1 MKRNRIGWIS
11 LLVTVSLVLNVGG
24 EVMAQAPAG
33 PAAPSAG
40 RVAYIYNTDTASRDS
55 FNTMLTGRGIQVDL
69 VPISQVLQVNFSVD
83 QTIIIGNDTGSGGTW
98 ANVDIAG
105 RVRAAGKPIVGIGNG
120 GSSFFSM
127 INIFIN
133 YGQAWFDSS
142 SGAYASYPT
151 DSFWSTPS
159 AITIPANQVVQ
170 LYNSAVSMLAVY
182 NPAPVN
188 GVHRIGRQTNDPNHY
203 PLISQNAQGQCF
215 TLWGF
220 QSAPSAMTST
230 GQSVFVNTVLGNP
243 CTYTLTS
250 TYASTPPVIDGN
262 LDWGEWPM
270 ADQLPFA
277 HGFLTAVNDGVRL
290 YLLMDVTGDTTND
303 PPLSSPPWGDF
314 FYLTFDVNR
323 DANITANTD
332 LNYTTVPGTHNMR
345 YQFYLGPA
353 SWTGLQPTTQS
364 SLGPGFGCFFSD
376 GSLLI
381 TINPFHYSC
390 SNHRVWEFGIDLREI
405 NAQPGGTVRMGL
417 EAYSQNPS
425 FTDDVPT
432 NFTTNFS
439 NLIQVS
445 LAPLPAPLPV
455 SNPSAVV
462 SLRAQPLE
470 VTQAIQDLSNSQ
482 PLVADKA
489 SVARVYAQTTGSLS
503 SEPAIAYLYGSKG
516 GLDLPGSPLAQLVT
530 APTAP
535 DRNQLDKSG
544 NFLLP
549 RSWDVAGTVAFQ
561 PAVAKLT
568 GSPAFGGVTNLT
580 FQTRRTPLYW
590 VIPVNMGTAGSPQ
603 LIDPSLIASHESY
616 LKAVYPVPDAR
627 FVQKPWQVIGAVGND
642 TIDDTISRLNTYY
655 NSAVIA
661 WIISV
666 LFTGKSPYDLP
677 DLIYGF
683 RITGGGLSDPVW
695 YNNGAGRVAAGFLG
709 TSLEGTMAHEFN
721 HDLDRKVNATWGL
734 HVGGCGADGP
744 HFDWPYSDFRI
755 HEIGFD
761 TRLPWSNGSSG
772 RDTVIPSSY
781 PDFMSYCQSG
791 RSPTKWIS
799 PYRWQHLFGEAFA
812 PSAAAPTGSAA
823 IQALS
828 VITNVYYISG
838 RVTVTG
844 TGSLDPIFTQPGI
857 PSANPMT
864 GTYSIELQNGG
875 GTPLQTLTFPMS
887 FTDPEGNPHD
897 TAVFNFQMPTQADV
911 SRVVLKNGTNVLAT
925 LIAASTPPTVT
936 VTQPTAGQ
944 TLSGVTTVQW
954 SASGSAPLTFMLFY
968 TPDNGATW
976 LPVASGLTV
985 NSYDVNLAL
994 LPSGSQARF
1003 RVVVSD
1009 GFNTA
1014 QNDSAIFTVTGG
1026 GLPTVSILSPQT
1038 GAKFPSA
1045 APINFQGDAHDALGN
1060 AIPDNQIVWSYVRTG
1075 GLGTQSVS
1083 ASTNFGSGRQALVTL
1098 PDGAYDITLTAVDG
1112 SGHINSTTISVLVN
1126 LNRVYLPLTVR

>member
-1 MKRNRIGWIS
+1 MTHNRFGWVS
-11 LLVTVSLVLNVGG
+11 LLVTVSLLLNVGG
-24 EVMAQAPAG
+24 AVMAQAPAD
-33 PAAPSAG
+33 PAVPSAG
-40 RVAYIYNTDTASRDS
+40 RVAYIYSTDTASRDS
-55 FNTMLTGRGIQVDL
+55 FNTMLTGKGIQVDL
-69 VPISQVLQVNFSVD
+69 VPLSQVLQANFSVD
-83 QTIIIGNDTGSGGTW
+83 QAIIIGDDTGTGGTW

-105 RVRAAGKPIVGIGNG
+105 RVRAAGKPIVGIGEG

-127 INIFIN
+127 ISIFIN
-133 YGQAWFDSS
+133 YGQSWFDSD
-142 SGAYASYPT
+142 SGAYATYPA
-151 DSFWSTPS
+151 DSFWSTPTV
-159 AITIPANQVVQ
+159 ITIPGNRVVQ
-170 LYNSAVSMLAVY
+170 FYTSTVSMLAVY
-182 NPAPVN
+182 NPTPVA
-188 GVHRIGRQTNDPNHY
+188 GVHRLGRQTGDPSHY

-220 QSAPSAMTST
+220 RSAPLAMTPT
-230 GQSVFVNTVLGNP
+230 GQNVFVNTVLGNP
-243 CTYTLTS
+243 CTYTLAS
-250 TYASTPPVIDGN
+250 TYAPTPPVIDGK

-270 ADQLPFA
+270 VDQLPFN

-290 YLLMDVTGDTTND
+290 YLLMDVTGDTTDD
-303 PPLSSPPWGDF
+303 PPLSSAPWGDYF
-314 FYLTFDVNR
+314 WLTFDVDRNGSV
-323 DANITANTD
+323 TPNTD
-332 LNYTTVPGTHNMR
+332 LLYGTHGNYNMR
-345 YQFYLGPA
+345 YAFFLGPGTT
-353 SWTGLQPTTQS
+353 TGLQPSTRS
-364 SLGPGFGCFFSD
+364 SLGPGFGCFFGD
-376 GSLLI
+376 GSLFI
-381 TINPFHYSC
+381 TIHPFHSSC

-417 EAYSQNPS
+417 RSYSQTPS
-425 FTDDVPT
+425 FTDDVPA
-432 NFTTNFS
+432 NPDADFS
-439 NLIQVS
+439 NLIQIS
-445 LAPLPAPLPV
+445 LASLPSPLPA
-455 SNPSAVV
+455 SNPNALV
-462 SLRAQPLE
+462 SLQAQPLE
-470 VTQAIQDLSNSQ
+470 LTQAIQDLSNSQ

-489 SVARVYAQTTGSLS
+489 SVARLYAQTTGAASG
-503 SEPAIAYLYGSKG
+503 EPAIAYLYGSNG
-516 GLDLPGSPLAQLVT
+516 GLDLPGSPLAQLIT

-535 DRNQLDKSG
+535 DRNQLNKSG

-549 RSWDVAGTVAFQ
+549 KSWDSAGAVTFQ

-568 GSPAFGGVTNLT
+568 GSPTFGPLANLT

-590 VIPVNMGTAGSPQ
+590 VIPINMGTSGSPQ
-603 LIDPSLIASHESY
+603 LIDSSLIASQESY

-627 FVQKPWQVIGAVGND
+627 FVQKPWQAIGAVGND
-642 TIDDTISRLNTYY
+642 TIDDTITRLNTYY

-661 WIISV
+661 WIFSV

-695 YNNGAGRVAAGFLG
+695 YNSGAGRVAAGFLG

-761 TRLPWSNGSSG
+761 TRLPWSNGSGG

-812 PSAAAPTGSAA
+812 SPAAPMGAAAG

-828 VITNVYYISG
+828 VITDVYYLSG

-844 TGSLDPIFTQPGI
+844 TGSLDPIFIQPGI
-857 PSANPMT
+857 PSANPLT
-864 GTYSIELQNGG
+864 GTYSIELQNGS
-875 GTPLQTLTFPMS
+875 GTPLQTLLFPIS

-897 TAVFNFQMPTQADV
+897 TAFFNFQMPKQAGV
-911 SRVVLKNGTNVLAT
+911 SRAVLKNGTNVLAT

-954 SASGSAPLTFMLFY
+954 SASGSGSLTFMLFY

-976 LPVASGLTV
+976 LPVASGLTG
-985 NSYDVNLAL
+985 NSYNVNLAL

-1014 QNDSAIFTVTGG
+1014 QNDSATFTVTGG
-1026 GLPTVSILSPQT
+1026 GLPTVSILSPQP
-1038 GAKFPSA
+1038 GAKVPSGV
-1045 APINFQGDAHDALGN
+1045 PINFQGDAHDSLGN
-1060 AIPDNQIVWSYVRTG
+1060 AIPDNQIVWSYAPTG
-1075 GLGTQSVS
+1075 GLAPQSVT
-1083 ASTNFGSGRQALVTL
+1083 AATNFGSGRQVSVAL
-1098 PDGAYDITLTAVDG
+1098 PDGAYDITMTAVDG
-1112 SGHINSTTISVLVN
+1112 TGNTNSTTINVLIN
-1126 LNRVYLPLTVR
+1126 LNRLYLPSILR